1 MLQLNDRAARLCRA
15 LAEQAQELRVAVHHV
30 QGTTVIDCGID
41 TPGGLEAGRRLAEIC
56 LAGLGQVLLAPGGN
70 RALGPRVCVA
80 SDQPLAACM
89 FSQYAGW
96 QIQHGSFFA
105 MGSGPMRAAAAKE
118 ALFEELGYREMPQA
132 AVGVLETRKLPPAE
146 VCQHL
151 AQSCGV
157 SPEQLTLLVA
167 PTASLAGHMQV
178 VARSLETALHK
189 LHELEF
195 DLGSVISGF
204 GSAPLPPIGGDDLA
218 SLGRTN
224 DAVLYGGEVTLW
236 VRSDDK
242 LLRKLGPQVPS
253 SASRDYGLPFLEI
266 FEHAGRDFYQ
276 VDPMLFSPARVTF
289 VNVATGSSFRFGLL
303 APDVLNKS
311 FATMSYS

>member
-1 MLQLNDRAARLCRA
+1 MHQLNDRAAQLCHA
-15 LAEQAQELRVAVHHV
+15 LAQRAQELRVAVHDV

-41 TPGGLEAGRRLAEIC
+41 TPGGLEAGRLLAEIC
-56 LAGLGQVLLAPGGN
+56 LAGLGQVAFVPGGTEG
-70 RALGPRVCVA
+70 LGPRVCVT

-89 FSQYAGW
+89 FAQYAGW
-96 QIQHGSFFA
+96 QVQHDSFFA
-105 MGSGPMRAAAAKE
+105 MGSGPMRAVAAKE
-118 ALFEELGYREMPQA
+118 ALFEELAYRESPAM
-132 AVGVLETRKLPPAE
+132 AVGVLETRRLPPPE
-146 VCQHL
+146 VCQAL
-151 AQSCGV
+151 AQSCGL

-167 PTASLAGHMQV
+167 PTASLAGHVQV

-195 DLGSVISGF
+195 DLHSVISGF
-204 GSAPLPPIGGDDLA
+204 GSAPLPPLGRDDLA

-236 VRSDDK
+236 VRSDDQ

-253 SASRDYGLPFLEI
+253 SSSRDYGLPFLEI
-266 FEHAGRDFYQ
+266 FERAGRDFYQ
-276 VDPMLFSPARVTF
+276 VDPMLFSPTRVTF
-289 VNVATGSSFRFGLL
+289 INVASGSSFRFGLL
-303 APDVLNKS
+303 APDVLRKS

>member
-1 MLQLNDRAARLCRA
+1 MLSLNARAARLCRE
-15 LAEQAQELRVAVHHV
+15 LVEKAQEFRIAAADV
-30 QGTTVIDCGID
+30 QGTTVIDCGIE

-56 LAGLGQVLLAPGGN
+56 MGGLAQVWLAPGEG
-70 RALGPRVCVA
+70 RLIGPQVCVS
-80 SDQPLAACM
+80 SDHPLHACM

-96 QIQHGSFFA
+96 QVQHDSYFA

-118 ALFEELGYREMPQA
+118 ELFETLDYRESPEM
-132 AVGVLETRKLPPAE
+132 AVGVLETRRFPPAD
-146 VCQHL
+146 VCQSL
-151 AQSCGV
+151 AESCGV
-157 SPEQLTLLVA
+157 SRDRLTLLVA
-167 PTASLAGHMQV
+167 PTASLAGHVQV

-195 DLGSVISGF
+195 DLTSVVSGF
-204 GSAPLPPIGGDDLA
+204 GSAPLPPLGADDLA

-224 DAVLYGGEVTLW
+224 DAVLYGGNVTLW
-236 VRSDDK
+236 VSSDDK

-253 SASRDYGLPFLEI
+253 SSSRDYGLPFWEV

-289 VNVATGSSFRFGLL
+289 INVATGNSFRFGLL
-303 APDVLNKS
+303 APDVLRKS
-311 FATMSYS
+311 FATISYA